1 MKRHRTVVITGLLA
15 TAVAVAV
22 AGLAA
27 RTGDGQTWSTR
38 GERTDQ
44 PDGRR
49 GTGVFIAGD
58 GERQVFALDGRG
70 SQLGVM
76 VSDADEAGARGVR
89 VDEVQEDSAAARAG
103 VKEGDVVLEF
113 DGEQVRSA
121 RQFSRLVQE
130 TPSGRSVQMTVRRG
144 TARQT
149 FDITPQNAEFGWT
162 ARLGPQIREELERS
176 LPRLRELPELAGPA
190 FNFRFDGRPA
200 LGGRARLGVQVET
213 LGDQLADYFGATSG
227 GVLVAS
233 VTDDS
238 PAVRAGVKAGDVITT
253 VNGTSVRDA
262 RGLMD
267 ALAAAPESG
276 EVTLDIIRDR
286 KPVTLKATIDRPA
299 SEQRR
304 RSRRP
309 A

>member
-1 MKRHRTVVITGLLA
+1 MKSHRTAVITGLLA

-27 RTGDGQTWSTR
+27 RTGDAQTWSTR

-49 GTGVFIAGD
+49 GAGVFVGAAGD
-58 GERQVFALDGRG
+58 RQVVSLDGRG

-76 VSDADEAGARGVR
+76 VSDMDEAGARGVR
-89 VDEVQEDSAAARAG
+89 VDDVPKDSAAAKAG

-121 RQFSRLVQE
+121 RQLSRLVQE
-130 TPSGRSVQMTVRRG
+130 TPSGRAVKMTVQRG
-144 TARQT
+144 PARQT
-149 FDITPQNAEFGWT
+149 LEVTPENAEFGWT

-176 LPRLRELPELAGPA
+176 LPRLRELPEIAGPA
-190 FNFRFDGRPA
+190 FNFRFDGRTA
-200 LGGRARLGVQVET
+200 LGGRARLGVQAET
-213 LGDQLADYFGATSG
+213 LGDQLAEYFGAKDG

-238 PAVRAGVKAGDVITT
+238 PAARAGVKAGDVITS
-253 VNGTSVRDA
+253 VNGTSVTDA
-262 RGLMD
+262 RGLMEE
-267 ALAAAPESG
+267 LAEAPKNG
-276 EVTLDIIRDR
+276 EVTLEIIRDR
-286 KPVTLKATIDRPA
+286 KPATIKATIDQPA
-299 SEQRR
+299 VERR
-304 RSRRP
+304 MRSRRP